1 MELEKKFHVETKRQ
15 YFETYL
21 ITKGLKKRC
30 RKADIYTDDLGLD
43 LPLDYTE
50 TQFNEVVTA
59 AKAKLASQYKQVFRA
74 VLKLNFTESEGY
86 IKSFQLF
93 DKRHKEIDLV

>member
-1 MELEKKFHVETKRQ
+1 MEQEKKFHVETKRQ

-21 ITKGLKKRC
+21 IVKGLKKRC
-30 RKADIYTDDLGLD
+30 RKPDIYSDDLRLD
-43 LPLDYTE
+43 LPLDYTQA
-50 TQFNEVVTA
+50 QFDEVVTA
-59 AKAKLASQYKQVFRA
+59 AKAKLASQYKEVVRA
-74 VLKLNFTESEGY
+74 VLKLNFTESEGH